1 MWSDERCCQFPLHVY
16 TPVIFKFT
24 NNERGLYGE
33 KKKKHFEKLYSILSS
48 REIITFGN
56 IYGNELV
63 VMYNSVSFSF

>member
-1 MWSDERCCQFPLHVY
+1 M
-16 TPVIFKFT
+16 
-24 NNERGLYGE
+24 E
-33 KKKKHFEKLYSILSS
+33 KKKKKKEHFEKLNSILSS